1 MMKRNLKK
9 LAPVILSITTVCTLF
24 AGSCLTKERTLGAET
39 KIKYGD
45 VNGDKEINVTDGVI
59 LKKYLAG
66 INVIFDEKAS
76 DVNGDGKVDITDAV
90 LLIKHLAGM
99 DVAFGSEVAK
109 PKNTIEI
116 MCNDTV
122 ISTYNGGNEFLKYL
136 EDLTGLDIQRFKP
149 VNSSIYNTYY
159 DDVDDAFISNNPP
172 DIVLLSPEYYAYYA
186 KKGLLWDMTEAWENS
201 DLKKSGRMIEAAE
214 DVLSALKVKG
224 ADGTKG
230 LYGFSPARGNGCCT
244 YIKKSWLDAAGIS
257 VDEVKNT
264 TMDWDTYYS
273 YLKRMAEVKGSHVLS
288 APDFISLEAP
298 YTHYLPEFYQQAQFS
313 FYQNESGQYVDGFTE
328 KAMQDALQRIRMAVK
343 DGVLEGVS
351 LGQKPSDARHK
362 FLTTDVRSMSCVFT
376 YWSGI
381 WADTLKQ
388 NLEENGMN
396 GELIA
401 INPIKEL
408 GAYTD
413 TIEPVWCITS
423 AAENPEGIFK
433 YLIETMLDGGDIQ
446 TAWEYGAKGIHW
458 DTKAES
464 VTLAGNRHDIKTYE
478 DGEFHFL
485 PSPKD
490 PRTWSNKYVIDP
502 FLVLAKFNDA
512 GDPGIDKLGTV
523 AKENAEWFVNVSK
536 IDRLVPRTDTIDI
549 DIKDINMKREEVVS
563 RVVLGEWSVEEG
575 MEQYKL
581 KVGAKVEDCL
591 KSLNDL

>member
-1 MMKRNLKK
+1 MIKRNLKK

-45 VNGDKEINVTDGVI
+45 VNGDTEINVTDGVI
-59 LKKYLAG
+59 LKKHLAG

-76 DVNGDGKVDITDAV
+76 DVNGDEKIDITDAV
-90 LLIKHLAGM
+90 LLMKHLAGM
-99 DVAFGSEVAK
+99 DVAFGSEVVK
-109 PKNTIEI
+109 PKDTIEI
-116 MCNDTV
+116 MCSDSL
-122 ISTYNGGNEFLKYL
+122 ISAYNGGNEFLKDL
-136 EDLTGLDIQRFKP
+136 QKLTGLDIQLFKP
-149 VNSSIYNTYY
+149 VNPSRYNTYY
-159 DDVDDAFISNNPP
+159 DDVEDAFLSNNPP
-172 DIVLLSPEYYAYYA
+172 DVVLLSPEYYAYYA

-230 LYGFSPARGNGCCT
+230 LYGFSPVRGNGCCT

-264 TMDWDTYYS
+264 TMDWNTYYS
-273 YLKRMAEVKGSHVLS
+273 YLKRIAEVKGSCVIS

-328 KAMQDALQRIRMAVK
+328 KAMQDALQRIQTAVK
-343 DGVLEGVS
+343 DGLIDAGT
-351 LGQKPSDARHK
+351 LGQKPSDARNK
-362 FLTTDVRSMSCVFT
+362 FFSTDSGTSVLT

-388 NLEENGMN
+388 NLEKKDMD

-401 INPIKEL
+401 INPIKEI

-413 TIEPVWCITS
+413 TIAPVWCITS

-446 TAWEYGAKGIHW
+446 TTWEYGAKGIHW

-478 DGEFHFL
+478 EGEFHFL

-502 FLVLAKFNDA
+502 FLALAKFNDA
-512 GDPGIDKLGTV
+512 GDPGIDKFGTV
-523 AKENAEWFVNVSK
+523 AKENAEWFTTVSK

-549 DIKDINMKREEVVS
+549 NIEDINTKGIEVV
-563 RVVLGEWSVEEG
+563 RKVALGEWSVEEG

>member
-1 MMKRNLKK
+1 MIKRNLKK

-45 VNGDKEINVTDGVI
+45 VNGDTKINVTDGVI
-59 LKKYLAG
+59 LKKHLAG

-76 DVNGDGKVDITDAV
+76 DVNGDEKIDITDAV
-90 LLIKHLAGM
+90 LLMKHLAGM
-99 DVAFGSEVAK
+99 DVVFGSEVAK
-109 PKNTIEI
+109 PKDTIEI
-116 MCNDTV
+116 MCDTT
-122 ISTYNGGNEFLKYL
+122 IIQTYNGGQEFLKYL
-136 EDLTGLDIQRFKP
+136 EKLTGLNIQLIEP
-149 VNSSIYNTYY
+149 DPSTYY
-159 DDVDDAFISNNPP
+159 DVVDDDFHSDNPP
-172 DIVLLSPEYYAYYA
+172 DVILLSPEYYAYYA
-186 KKGLLWDMTEAWENS
+186 QKGLLWNMTDTWESS

-214 DVLSALKVKG
+214 DVLSELKVKG

-230 LYGFSPARGNGCCT
+230 LYGFSPTRGNGCCT

-257 VDEVKNT
+257 VDEVKNS

-273 YLKRMAEVKGSHVLS
+273 YLKRMAKAKGHYVIS
-288 APDFISLEAP
+288 APDFISLKAP

-328 KAMQDALQRIRMAVK
+328 KAMQDALHRIRTAVK
-343 DGVLEGVS
+343 DGVIDKAT
-351 LGQKPSDARHK
+351 LGQTTSGTRLK
-362 FLTTDVRSMSCVFT
+362 FFSPDVNIETGVCT
-376 YWSGI
+376 YWSGL

-388 NLEENGMN
+388 NLEAKNMD

-413 TIEPVWCITS
+413 RIAPVWCITS
-423 AAENPEGIFK
+423 TAENPEGIFK

-446 TAWEYGAKGIHW
+446 TAWEYGAKGTHW

-478 DGEFHFL
+478 EGEFHFL
-485 PSPKD
+485 PTPQN
-490 PRTWSNKYVIDP
+490 PTTWSSKYVIDP
-502 FLVLAKFNDA
+502 FLALAKFNDS
-512 GDPGIDKLGTV
+512 GNPGIDKFGTV
-523 AKENAEWFVNVSK
+523 AKENAEWFATVSK
-536 IDRLVPRTDTIDI
+536 IDRLIPRTDAIDLNI
-549 DIKDINMKREEVVS
+549 EDINRKRDEVVGKIAF
-563 RVVLGEWSVEEG
+563 GEWSVEEG